1 MKIKRKILTLILGV
15 SLFIG
20 CSSKEVSNENTEDVV
35 AVINNHE
42 ITSDYFI
49 KTISLQKGAVE
60 NFYGEEV
67 WETEENGIKFKD
79 RFKNDLMDQ
88 LITIYSIYSE
98 AEEKNFL
105 PTEDEVNSAVTEFNK
120 TLESNENY
128 KKDLEKSNIDETY
141 IMYQQKQTLAIQNF
155 EENFM
160 ENVEITDEEAKAYYD
175 ENKDEFEI
183 ENGHSDFEQVRDYIK
198 HELKDDEYDDEIKKI
213 KTEAEVRI
221 NQDVLENIIF

>member
-15 SLFIG
+15 SLFVG
-20 CSSKEVSNENTEDVV
+20 CSNKEVSNENTEEVV
-35 AVINNHE
+35 AEINNHE

-198 HELKDDEYDDEIKKI
+198 HELKDDEYDEEIKKI

-221 NQDVLENIIF
+221 NHDVLENIIF